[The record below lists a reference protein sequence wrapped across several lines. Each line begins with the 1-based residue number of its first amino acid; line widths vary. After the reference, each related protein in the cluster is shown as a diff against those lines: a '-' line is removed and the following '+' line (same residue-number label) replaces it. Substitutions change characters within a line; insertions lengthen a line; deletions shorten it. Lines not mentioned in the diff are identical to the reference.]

1 MMVEVE
7 VTGVTIGTVLQTTVD
22 EVDWLTRA
30 VSEVTIVV
38 DVLVLVTAGGLVNL
52 ALVAIC

>member
-1 MMVEVE
+1 MVEVE